1 MVDINGFK
9 WGEHRKTEGYE
20 YYLPAEINQPW
31 QWNHS
36 ALNTLLE
43 EASMKL
49 GELNSFARLV
59 PNIDLFIMLHVTAE
73 AVVSS
78 RIEGTQTNIDEA
90 LLPEEDV
97 APERKNDWQE
107 VKNYTEAMNR
117 AIEQLKELPISTRLI
132 RNAHQILMSG
142 VRGEHKDPGHF
153 RKTQNWI
160 GGAGLTDAVFIPPAH
175 QYVNDLMNDLEKFI
189 HNEEIHVPDLIR
201 IGMIHYQFE
210 TIHPFLDGNGRI
222 GRLLITLYLIQKGIM
237 DKPLLYLSKF
247 FERHKST
254 YYDNLTRVREKNDMI
269 RWLKFFLIGIRDT
282 AVESA
287 DVLSQVLI
295 LKNDLEEKIRK
306 EWGRRAN
313 SASTLLEYLFKQ
325 PAVDVKKVEKICDL
339 STRAAGN
346 LVESF
351 EDAGIL
357 VEITGQRRNRIYL
370 FENYLK
376 LFRN

>member
-1 MVDINGFK
+1 MDINGFK
-9 WGEHRKTEGYE
+9 WGEFRKAKMYD
-20 YYLPAEINQPW
+20 YYLPAEINRSWHWDHPV
-31 QWNHS
+31 
-36 ALNTLLE
+36 LNTLLE

-59 PNIDLFIMLHVTAE
+59 PDIDLFIMLHVTAE

-97 APERKNDWQE
+97 APERKNDWRE
-107 VKNYTEAMNR
+107 VRNYTEAMNE
-117 AIEQLKELPISTRLI
+117 AIIQLKKLPLSTRMI
-132 RNAHQILMSG
+132 KNTHKILMSG

-153 RKTQNWI
+153 RKSQNWI
-160 GGAGLTDAVFIPPAH
+160 GGATLADAVFIPPDQH
-175 QYVNDLMNDLEKFI
+175 QVDDLMNDLEKFI
-189 HNEEIHVPDLIR
+189 HNEEILVPDLIR

-222 GRLLITLYLIQKGIM
+222 GRLLITLYMIQKGIM

-247 FERHKST
+247 FERHKIT

-269 RWLKFFLIGIRDT
+269 RWLTFFLIGIRDT

-287 DVLSQVLI
+287 DALSRVLQ
-295 LKNDLEEKIRK
+295 LKKELEERIRQ
-306 EWGRRAN
+306 EWGRRAH

-325 PAVDVKKVEKICDL
+325 PTVDVKQVEKICEL
-339 STRAAGN
+339 SARAAGN
-346 LVESF
+346 LVKSF

-357 VEITGQRRNRIYL
+357 VEITGQRRNRYYL
-370 FENYLK
+370 FENYMNI
-376 LFRN
+376 FRN